1 MERPVGSGFAY
12 FVQLLAMRHGW
23 LCLVLGEDGFEWEVP
38 SGRFNWGRRAA
49 ATRVMARGIEGL
61 FLMGLRSVPWAE
73 RDFTRW
79 KVYVKSGCDMG
90 PVKIWLFCNFWW
102 PKVEDDVLFTRSLE
116 ARCHMSGFLIMVQQ
130 SWKRSAG
137 GVGL

>member
-1 MERPVGSGFAY
+1 
-12 FVQLLAMRHGW
+12 MRHGW

-49 ATRVMARGIEGL
+49 ATRVIARGIEGL

-102 PKVEDDVLFTRSLE
+102 PK
-116 ARCHMSGFLIMVQQ
+116 

-137 GVGL
+137 GCRPVASDSLRFWPIPWAVPAVKSGGLDWCICVPMEYLDNFG